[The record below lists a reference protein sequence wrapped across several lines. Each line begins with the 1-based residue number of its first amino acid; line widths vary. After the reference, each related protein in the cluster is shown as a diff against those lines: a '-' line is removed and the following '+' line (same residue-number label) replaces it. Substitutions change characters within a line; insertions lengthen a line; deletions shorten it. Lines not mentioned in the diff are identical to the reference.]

1 MRVPGELRDCHA
13 RWFAQDYAEKYPK
26 AVEALFV
33 DVLRLLPHFH
43 CPATHWKHI
52 QATNPIESTFRHGEA
67 ACASPWGLTSRRT
80 DDGVQTAGGHIE
92 NVAPV

>member
-1 MRVPGELRDCHA
+1 MYAEFRVSCETA
-13 RWFAQDYAEKYPK
+13 MQWFAQDYAAKYPQ

-52 QATNPIESTFRHGEA
+52 QATNPIESTFVTVKLRMCVTVGARE
-67 ACASPWGLTSRRT
+67 PR
-80 DDGVQTAGGHIE
+80 D
-92 NVAPV
+92 

>member
-1 MRVPGELRDCHA
+1 MSCETA
-13 RWFAQDYAEKYPK
+13 MQWFAQDYAAKYPK

-52 QATNPIESTFRHGEA
+52 QATNPIESTFVTVKLRMCVTVGARE
-67 ACASPWGLTSRRT
+67 PR
-80 DDGVQTAGGHIE
+80 D
-92 NVAPV
+92 

>member
-1 MRVPGELRDCHA
+1 MMYAEFRVSCETAMQR
-13 RWFAQDYAEKYPK
+13 FAQDYAAKYPK

-52 QATNPIESTFRHGEA
+52 QATNPIESTFVTVKLRMCVTVGARE
-67 ACASPWGLTSRRT
+67 PR
-80 DDGVQTAGGHIE
+80 D
-92 NVAPV
+92 

>member
-1 MRVPGELRDCHA
+1 MMYAEFRVSCETA
-13 RWFAQDYAEKYPK
+13 MQWFAQDYAAKYPK

-52 QATNPIESTFRHGEA
+52 QATNPIESTFVTLKLRMCVTVGARE
-67 ACASPWGLTSRRT
+67 PR
-80 DDGVQTAGGHIE
+80 D
-92 NVAPV
+92 

>member
-1 MRVPGELRDCHA
+1 MMYAEFRVSCETA
-13 RWFAQDYAEKYPK
+13 MQWFAQDYAAKYPK

-52 QATNPIESTFRHGEA
+52 QATNPIESTFVTVKLRMCVTVGARE
-67 ACASPWGLTSRRT
+67 PR
-80 DDGVQTAGGHIE
+80 D
-92 NVAPV
+92 

>member
-1 MRVPGELRDCHA
+1 MMYAEFRVSCETA
-13 RWFAQDYAEKYPK
+13 MQWFAQDYAEKYPK

-52 QATNPIESTFRHGEA
+52 QATNPIESTFVTVKLRMCVTVGARE
-67 ACASPWGLTSRRT
+67 PR
-80 DDGVQTAGGHIE
+80 D
-92 NVAPV
+92 